1 MRYNLFG
8 RSGLRVS
15 ELALGTGTFG
25 TRWGRG
31 SDPAESRAV
40 FDRYAEA
47 GGNFVDTADVYQF
60 GESEEILADLLAA
73 DRDHFVL
80 GTKFT
85 MGADPKG
92 GVSRTGNSRKNIVRS
107 LEDSLRRLRTDRVD
121 LYWAHMSDGMTP
133 VDQVMRAL
141 DDLVSAG
148 KVLYVGLSDFPAWRA
163 ARAATLAELRSW
175 APVTGLQVEY
185 SLAER
190 TAERELLPMAEGLG
204 MGVTLWSPLG
214 GGLLTGKQRRGEQG
228 RHDAGGGPVRTEGE
242 RETAILDAVEA
253 AAAETGADARAGRDR
268 LGAGQGC
275 DHRDGDGAHP
285 GGAHGRAAGRQPRR
299 ARPSARRRAPRS
311 PRGGQRRAA
320 RLPARYA
327 RLRASPPDGSWWRG
341 DHGRRPARRLSDDL
355 KHLRIVVVAAE
366 CGSFSSAARS

>member
-1 MRYNLFG
+1 MRYKLFG

-85 MGADPKG
+85 VGADPKG

-107 LEDSLRRLRTDRVD
+107 LEESLRRLRTDRVD

-133 VDQVMRAL
+133 VDEVMRAL
-141 DDLVSAG
+141 DDLVTAG
-148 KVLYVGLSDFPAWRA
+148 KVLYVGLSDIPAWRA
-163 ARAATLAELRSW
+163 ARAATLAELRGW
-175 APVTGLQVEY
+175 APVAGLQVEY

-204 MGVTLWSPLG
+204 IGVTLWSPLG

-253 AAAETGADARAGRDR
+253 TAAEMGATPAQVAIAWVRTKGATTGTAMVPILGARTVEQLDDNLGALDLALGDEHLARLDAVSTVPPGFPHEMLGSAQVRQMVRGGAEITGADRA
-268 LGAGQGC
+268 
-275 DHRDGDGAHP
+275 
-285 GGAHGRAAGRQPRR
+285 
-299 ARPSARRRAPRS
+299 
-311 PRGGQRRAA
+311 
-320 RLPARYA
+320 
-327 RLRASPPDGSWWRG
+327 
-341 DHGRRPARRLSDDL
+341 
-355 KHLRIVVVAAE
+355 VA
-366 CGSFSSAARS
+366 